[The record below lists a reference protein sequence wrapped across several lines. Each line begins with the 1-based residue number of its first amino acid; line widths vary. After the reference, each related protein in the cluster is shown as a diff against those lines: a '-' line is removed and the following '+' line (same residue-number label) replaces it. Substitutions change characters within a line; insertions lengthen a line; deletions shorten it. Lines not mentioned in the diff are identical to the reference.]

1 MKKQTVLKTIKDFP
15 KEIELN
21 ELFEKLIVTE
31 KIEKGLIQVENDETI
46 AHEKVVK
53 YFKKK
58 WRK

>member
-15 KEIELN
+15 KEVDLN
-21 ELFEKLIVTE
+21 DLFEKLSGTE
-31 KIEKGLIQVENDETI
+31 KIEKGLDQVEKGETV
-46 AHEKVVK
+46 AHEKVVR